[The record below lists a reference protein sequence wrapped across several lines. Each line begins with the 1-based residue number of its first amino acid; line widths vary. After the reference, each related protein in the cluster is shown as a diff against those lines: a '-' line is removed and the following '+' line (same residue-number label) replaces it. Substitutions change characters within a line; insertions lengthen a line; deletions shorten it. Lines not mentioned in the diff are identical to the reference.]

1 METDKRTSPIAVVA
15 KDFLIDIIKQE
26 QILHNKNTNGRIV
39 LLKKQAWARVAEKF
53 NAKITMVSNL
63 GTDLE

>member
-1 METDKRTSPIAVVA
+1 METYKRTSPIGVVA